1 VRAVLDPNVL
11 IAALVSPSGTPAALV
26 RAWLDGAFE
35 IVVSPKLLAELQR
48 TLAYPHLAARVSAD
62 DAQELAELLR
72 RAATVADDPDG
83 TAGLPASRDPDDD
96 YLIALAAA
104 ADAMLVS
111 GDRDLLSLGAGLPIH
126 SPAEFLGRLR
136 DL

>member
-11 IAALVSPSGTPAALV
+11 ISALGSPSGTPAALV
-26 RAWLDGAFE
+26 RAWLDGVYD
-35 IVVSPKLLAELQR
+35 VVLSPKSLAELQR
-48 TLAYPHLAARVSAD
+48 ALAYPHLAELVSGD
-62 DAQELAELLR
+62 DAQELTELLR
-72 RAATVADDPDG
+72 RAATVADDQDG
-83 TAGLPASRDPDDD
+83 TPGLPAWRDPGDD

-111 GDRDLLSLGAGLPIH
+111 GDRDLLSLGEDLPIH
-126 SPAEFLGRLR
+126 SPAEFLVRLR